1 MPTVTMRD
9 VTIAYDVAGNPDA
22 DPIVLICGCGQPALA
37 WNVGIVRRAVNR
49 IPVSR
54 DGDRH
59 HVATCSG
66 PEAEERVVPITP
78 NREQFAELATAAS
91 ADDGPVVMLN
101 LLKFKDTATSGGTGA
116 ASYNRYGDSV
126 TRMVEERGGRILWSG
141 RVDQVL
147 IGEEAANGWDAIAL
161 VQYPSRQAF
170 LDMVSDDTYLKSHEH
185 REGGLADTVLLAC
198 TDRLPETSP
207 T

>member
-1 MPTVTMRD
+1 
-9 VTIAYDVAGNPDA
+9 
-22 DPIVLICGCGQPALA
+22 L
-37 WNVGIVRRAVNR
+37 
-49 IPVSR
+49 S
-54 DGDRH
+54 
-59 HVATCSG
+59 
-66 PEAEERVVPITP
+66 ITP
-78 NREQFAELATAAS
+78 NRDQFAALAAAAS

-101 LLKFKDTATSGGTGA
+101 LLRFKEVATGGGSGA

-126 TRMVEERGGRILWSG
+126 SRMVEERGGRVLWSG

-170 LDMVSDDTYLKSHEH
+170 LDMVSDETYLKSHEH

-198 TDRLPETSP
+198 TARPQQTSP